1 MNRRTLASA
10 VRTEGT
16 GLFTGGPAAVSI
28 EPVAIEPAESG
39 GIVIE
44 SGGERFAVS
53 VDRIDERP
61 AHPAFAQM
69 PPRSTALSASPG
81 SPPVHTVEHLLAA
94 LAGLGVT
101 DALVRIEGGEI
112 PIGDG
117 SAGLFTG
124 PMLKSGFD
132 EQQDDRGPIVIDEP
146 ILVEQGGA
154 SVRLEPADALSFEYR
169 LDYGPGA
176 PIPAGTA
183 TWDGSPDS
191 FSEQIAPAR
200 TFCLQQEAEALH
212 AMGLFTSLTPRDMLV
227 FGGAGPIDNELRFPD
242 EPARHKLLDMV
253 GDLALVGRPIR
264 ARIIA
269 ERSGHAL
276 NREAARRVA
285 ALLG

>member
-39 GIVIE
+39 GIVLE

-117 SAGLFTG
+117 SAGLFTQ
-124 PMLKSGFD
+124 PMFGAGFQ
-132 EQQDDRGPIVIDEP
+132 ELDDGIEPVVVSEPIV
-146 ILVEQGGA
+146 VEQGGA
-154 SVRLEPADALSFEYR
+154 SVRIEPADAVSFEYR

-183 TWDGSPDS
+183 TWDGSPGS
-191 FSEQIAPAR
+191 FATDIAPAR

-264 ARIIA
+264 ARIIG